1 MNFFKQ
7 LTPTE
12 LCNESL
18 QKNKILL
25 SKMLLI
31 KKLLMASLIEG
42 RLALVDNSI
51 S

>member
-31 KKLLMASLIEG
+31 KKLMASLTEG